1 MKAVMVMFDTLNRHM
16 LPPYGCDFVQ
26 APNFSRLAEH
36 TVTFTKAFVGSMPC
50 MPARRELHT
59 GRYNFLHRSWGPL
72 EPFDDSAIETMKKN
86 NIYCHLTSDHPY
98 YWQDGGATYHMRYT
112 SYNHVRGQEGDPY
125 TADVKEFGDY
135 PPDLK
140 HHHYKQ
146 KLDKINRKYIL
157 KDSQMPQSQVFQ
169 NGVDFH
175 HQKRQEDKRFLH
187 IETFDP
193 HEPFF
198 TLDEYKKLYNI
209 EESKKEDDWPDYG
222 RAEDQEEIAH
232 MRKQYAALVSLCDS
246 CLGRILDAFDRF
258 HLWDDTMLIVNTDHG
273 YMLGEHDYWAKN
285 VMPWYNETANIPL
298 FIWDPESRGMGVT
311 NDNLVQTI
319 DLPATLLEHFNIPI
333 PADMQGRP
341 LQETI
346 RTGAPV
352 REAALYGMF
361 GGHINVTDGRYVY
374 MRGSAAEDNEP
385 LYQYTHMPTHLFS
398 RFSPEEMRTMELQP
412 PFSFTKGCPTMKI
425 KAGNWCENDPYPC
438 SGFMV
443 PDSLKENLLFD
454 LNTDPGQLSPLK
466 DKELEKEMIKKLL
479 KLMKAADAP
488 KEQYIRMGLE
498 DYENNI

>member
-169 NGVDFH
+169 NGVDFL
-175 HQKRQEDKRFLH
+175 HQNWQEDNWFLH

-385 LYQYTHMPTHLFS
+385 LCQYTHMPTHLFS